1 MLKKIATACA
11 ATALV
16 ATPVMAQAAN
26 GAETASATRT
36 STALEQS
43 EEFGGGGS
51 GLIIGLLALAAVV
64 AALVIAFDDG
74 DDPEPAS
81 P

>member
-16 ATPVMAQAAN
+16 ATPVMAQAAS
-26 GAETASATRT
+26 AEAAPASREA
-36 STALEQS
+36 TALDQS
-43 EEFGGGGS
+43 EEFGGGGT